1 MSGSLGQEHSTG
13 LDTSAVANSN
23 NCGSGGCLSITRR
36 LNEHNINNS
45 SMKSI
50 QLTDPAEVE
59 LIR

>member
-23 NCGSGGCLSITRR
+23 NCGSGCLSITPK
-36 LNEHNINNS
+36 LNEHNIHNS